1 MRRMQQVSLGG
12 ANTGR
17 NVSGIN
23 ELADACPPAAAVI
36 CATDSLS
43 NGSRCDSFRPVC
55 LIISRASSGWR
66 GKRGTGLTGMLA
78 SDALVTRTGPESND
92 GLPTRKKFFFLFQV
106 KTSRK
111 LEETNTSFINRFHLM
126 DGYLDHPSRMYL
138 VFSSKVA
145 LSAPANEK

>member
-1 MRRMQQVSLGG
+1 MSLGG

-66 GKRGTGLTGMLA
+66 GKRGTGPTGMLA

-92 GLPTRKKFFFLFQV
+92 GLPTRKKILLSLSGENKQKIGGNEHKFYQSISFDGWLPGPSIKDVPGFFIKSGPLCPC
-106 KTSRK
+106 K
-111 LEETNTSFINRFHLM
+111 
-126 DGYLDHPSRMYL
+126 
-138 VFSSKVA
+138 
-145 LSAPANEK
+145 